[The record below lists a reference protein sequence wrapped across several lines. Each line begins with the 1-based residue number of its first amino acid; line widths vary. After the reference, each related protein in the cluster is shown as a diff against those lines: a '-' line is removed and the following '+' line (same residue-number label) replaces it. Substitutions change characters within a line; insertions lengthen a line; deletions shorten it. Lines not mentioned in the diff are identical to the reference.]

1 MIDGE
6 IKKFMVEQTNEL
18 VNKYE
23 GIRPGNKK
31 WEPWQNGTILDGICR
46 HVASLPRIF
55 KKHQNRRSGFVHILL
70 TANDSIIFYF

>member
-23 GIRPGNKK
+23 GICPGNKK
-31 WEPWQNGTILDGICR
+31 WEPWQNGTILDGIC
-46 HVASLPRIF
+46 
-55 KKHQNRRSGFVHILL
+55 
-70 TANDSIIFYF
+70 